1 MVNSFSWELGL
12 GSNIIV
18 GRGVKMVGG
27 VDYFGGTG
35 ILLTVKQRIKAYN
48 FHLQNYYLSF
58 AELFA

>member
-1 MVNSFSWELGL
+1 MVNCFSWELGL

-18 GRGVKMVGG
+18 GSVKVVGG

-35 ILLTVKQRIKAYN
+35 ILLTVKQRIKACN